1 MDNQEK
7 SSLEQRLQNGVYGT
21 PKINPDEQRRYLGTF
36 RERVCLTI
44 SNAQIKERSWTTA
57 VETELK
63 KGVVT
68 QVFIN
73 GNLPDQL
80 THPYVQVI
88 AQAGGNFTLKT
99 DPQFKTD
106 PDRLALVMAAD
117 DAVYQSPIDVA
128 KRYPVP
134 AAAQDQPAPQ
144 TYDQLLKLVAEGVK
158 YFNTVEIS
166 GKRKNL
172 TAVDYYRSEIA

>member
-73 GNLPDQL
+73 GNLPDPL
-80 THPYVQVI
+80 TPPYDQVI
-88 AQAGGNFTLKT
+88 AQAGGNFT
-99 DPQFKTD
+99 
-106 PDRLALVMAAD
+106 
-117 DAVYQSPIDVA
+117 
-128 KRYPVP
+128 
-134 AAAQDQPAPQ
+134 
-144 TYDQLLKLVAEGVK
+144 
-158 YFNTVEIS
+158 
-166 GKRKNL
+166 
-172 TAVDYYRSEIA
+172 

>member
-73 GNLPDQL
+73 GN
-80 THPYVQVI
+80 
-88 AQAGGNFTLKT
+88 
-99 DPQFKTD
+99 PQFETD

-144 TYDQLLKLVAEGVK
+144 LSWWQRLFKKGGQE
-158 YFNTVEIS
+158 
-166 GKRKNL
+166 
-172 TAVDYYRSEIA
+172 

>member
-1 MDNQEK
+1 M
-7 SSLEQRLQNGVYGT
+7 
-21 PKINPDEQRRYLGTF
+21 
-36 RERVCLTI
+36 
-44 SNAQIKERSWTTA
+44 
-57 VETELK
+57 
-63 KGVVT
+63 
-68 QVFIN
+68 
-73 GNLPDQL
+73 

-128 KRYPVP
+128 KSYPVP

-144 TYDQLLKLVAEGVK
+144 PSWWQRLFKKGGQE
-158 YFNTVEIS
+158 
-166 GKRKNL
+166 
-172 TAVDYYRSEIA
+172 

>member
-1 MDNQEK
+1 MDSQEK

-88 AQAGGNFTLKT
+88 AQAGGNYL
-99 DPQFKTD
+99 
-106 PDRLALVMAAD
+106 
-117 DAVYQSPIDVA
+117 DVG
-128 KRYPVP
+128 VG
-134 AAAQDQPAPQ
+134 
-144 TYDQLLKLVAEGVK
+144 QLIGEV
-158 YFNTVEIS
+158 TVDEDL
-166 GKRKNL
+166 GDHPL
-172 TAVDYYRSEIA
+172 F